1 MSNKQNKQDCNLI
14 VLVILAA
21 VIIYWFCSSSQKKKE
36 GYTDM
41 TLRATPSA
49 SNDVINFFSRPTF
62 NTALDPNNPQNR
74 SDWNASANVIRGQ
87 SPTGINLASP
97 NVVNSTSISNSPNA
111 SGDQTEGSFNK
122 GQYVSGMNDA
132 GQYVGNV
139 NYGHNLEST
148 PLDSLSQASNVSRS
162 GSDFERV
169 KGEFAYL
176 GMDANTVS
184 GQNEE
189 RKNWEQKHSQ
199 TMSAQKPNTL
209 DYTSPKDLLPVPD
222 LRTPLM
228 RDPSDP
234 ENFMYTRTL
243 FAPLKTRNHNE
254 GDRIRGDLN
263 IQPVKTGWFDIATV
277 PSIDL
282 IKGYFGYYND
292 ISEYT
297 DVQDAIY
304 QKDRDLTNN
313 PQRALQTQSAL
324 QSISNLNS
332 QAMTSPNL
340 AYGSGTDTFD
350 SLKFG
355 SVGNGMNIYDVNPFK
370 STRSLDQ

>member
-1 MSNKQNKQDCNLI
+1 MSNKQDCNLI
-14 VLVILAA
+14 ALVLLAA
-21 VIIYWFCSSSQKKKE
+21 VIIYWFCYSSSQKKKE

-41 TLRATPSA
+41 TLRATPSLGQ
-49 SNDVINFFSRPTF
+49 SNGIDFFSRPTF

-74 SDWNASANVIRGQ
+74 SDWQASANVLRGQ
-87 SPTGINLASP
+87 APPGEYVAAP
-97 NVVNSTSISNSPNA
+97 NVVNSTSISRAPDA
-111 SGDQTEGSFNK
+111 SGDQTQGAVVQ
-122 GQYVSGMNDA
+122 GQYVAGMNDA

-139 NYGHNLEST
+139 NYGHTLEST
-148 PLDSLSQASNVSRS
+148 PLDALSQASTVSRP

-176 GMDANTVS
+176 GMDANTVE
-184 GQNEE
+184 GQENA
-189 RKNWEQKHSQ
+189 RKNWEQKYSQ
-199 TMSAQKPNTL
+199 TMAAQKPNTL
-209 DYTSPKDLLPVPD
+209 DYTNPKDLLPVPD

-263 IQPVKTGWFDIATV
+263 IQPIKTGWFDIATV

-297 DVQDAIY
+297 DVQDAVF
-304 QKDRDLTNN
+304 QKDRDLSVD

-324 QSISNLNS
+324 QSISSLNS
-332 QAMTSPNL
+332 KAMMSPNL
-340 AYGSGTDTFD
+340 AYGNSTDTFD
-350 SLKFG
+350 NLKFG
-355 SVGNGMNIYDVNPFK
+355 SVSNGMDIYDVNPFK
-370 STRSLDQ
+370 STRALDQ

>member
-1 MSNKQNKQDCNLI
+1 MSNKQDTNLI

-21 VIIYWFCSSSQKKKE
+21 VIIYWFCSSSPQKNKRE
-36 GYTDM
+36 GYTDSVF
-41 TLRATPSA
+41 RATQSGT
-49 SNDVINFFSRPTF
+49 SNDMQFFSRPTF

-74 SDWNASANVIRGQ
+74 SDFNASANVIRGQ
-87 SPTGINLASP
+87 SPNGANLAAP
-97 NVVNSTSISNSPNA
+97 NVVNSTSISNAPGA
-111 SGDQTEGSFNK
+111 LGDQTQGAFVQ

-132 GQYVGNV
+132 GQYVGNI
-139 NYGHNLEST
+139 NYGHNLSSS
-148 PLDSLSQASNVSRS
+148 PLDSLSQASSTSRP

-184 GQNEE
+184 GQEGA
-189 RKNWEQKHSQ
+189 RKDWEQKYSQ
-199 TMSAQKPNTL
+199 TMASQKPNTL
-209 DYTSPKDLLPVPD
+209 DYTNPKDLLPVPD

-304 QKDRDLTNN
+304 QKDRDLSAN

-324 QSISNLNS
+324 QNITKLNS
-332 QAMTSPNL
+332 QAMTAPNL

-355 SVGNGMNIYDVNPFK
+355 SVANGMDIYDVNPFK
-370 STRSLDQ
+370 STRALDQ

>member
-1 MSNKQNKQDCNLI
+1 MSNKQDTKLI

-21 VIIYWFCSSSQKKKE
+21 VIIYWFCSSSKNRE
-36 GYTDM
+36 GYTDSV
-41 TLRATPSA
+41 LRATPSGTD
-49 SNDVINFFSRPTF
+49 NDMQFFSRPTF

-87 SPTGINLASP
+87 SPSGMNLAAP
-97 NVVNSTSISNSPNA
+97 NVVNSTSISNAPA
-111 SGDQTEGSFNK
+111 ALGDQTQGAVVQ
-122 GQYVSGMNDA
+122 GQYVSGVNDA

-139 NYGHNLEST
+139 SYDHTLSSS
-148 PLDSLSQASNVSRS
+148 PLDALSQASSVSRP

-184 GQNEE
+184 GESNA
-189 RKNWEQKHSQ
+189 RKDWEQKYSQ
-199 TMSAQKPNTL
+199 TLATQKPNTL

-304 QKDRDLTNN
+304 QKDRDLTTN

-324 QSISNLNS
+324 QNITKLNS
-332 QAMTSPNL
+332 QAMTAPNL
-340 AYGSGTDTFD
+340 AYGSATDSFD

-355 SVGNGMNIYDVNPFK
+355 SVANGMNIYDANPFK
-370 STRSLDQ
+370 STRALDQ

>member
-1 MSNKQNKQDCNLI
+1 MSNKQDYNLI

-21 VIIYWFCSSSQKKKE
+21 VIIYWFCSCSKNKKE
-36 GYTDM
+36 GYTDSVF
-41 TLRATPSA
+41 RATNSGT
-49 SNDVINFFSRPTF
+49 SNDMQFFSRPSF

-74 SDWNASANVIRGQ
+74 SDWNASSNVIRGR
-87 SPTGINLASP
+87 SPDGFNLAAP
-97 NVVNSTSISNSPNA
+97 NVVNSTSISNAPHA
-111 SGDQTEGSFNK
+111 LGDQTQGAVVQ
-122 GQYVSGMNDA
+122 GQYVSGINDA

-139 NYGHNLEST
+139 SYDQNFSVG
-148 PLDSLSQASNVSRS
+148 PLDALSQASSVERP
-162 GSDFERV
+162 GSNFERV

-184 GQNEE
+184 GQETA
-189 RKNWEQKHSQ
+189 RKDWEQKYSQ
-199 TMSAQKPNTL
+199 TITAQKPNTL
-209 DYTSPKDLLPVPD
+209 DYTNPKDLLPVPD
-222 LRTPLM
+222 LRAPLM

-304 QKDRDLTNN
+304 QKDRDLSAN

-324 QSISNLNS
+324 QNITKLNS

-350 SLKFG
+350 NLKFG
-355 SVGNGMNIYDVNPFK
+355 SVGNGMDIYDSNPFK
-370 STRSLDQ
+370 STRAFDQ

>member
-1 MSNKQNKQDCNLI
+1 MSNKQDYNLI

-21 VIIYWFCSSSQKKKE
+21 VILYWFCSSKKQKE

-41 TLRATPSA
+41 TLRATPSL
-49 SNDVINFFSRPTF
+49 SQNGIDFFSRPSF

-74 SDWNASANVIRGQ
+74 SDFYASANVIRGQ
-87 SPTGINLASP
+87 SPNGMNLAAP
-97 NVVNSTSISNSPNA
+97 NVVNSTSISNAPDA
-111 SGDQTEGSFNK
+111 SGDQTQGSVVQ
-122 GQYVSGMNDA
+122 GQYVAGMNDA
-132 GQYVGNV
+132 AQYVGNV

-148 PLDSLSQASNVSRS
+148 PLDALSQASSVSRP

-176 GMDANTVS
+176 GMDANTVA
-184 GQNEE
+184 GQNDA
-189 RKNWEQKHSQ
+189 RKEWEQKFSQ
-199 TMSAQKPNTL
+199 TMATQKPNTL

-263 IQPVKTGWFDIATV
+263 NQPVKTGWFDIATV

-297 DVQDAIY
+297 DVQDAVY
-304 QKDRDLTNN
+304 QKDRDLSTN
-313 PQRALQTQSAL
+313 PQRALQSQSAL
-324 QSISNLNS
+324 QSISKLNS

-340 AYGSGTDTFD
+340 AYGNSTDTFD
-350 SLKFG
+350 NLKFG
-355 SVGNGMNIYDVNPFK
+355 SVANGMSVYDVNPFK
-370 STRSLDQ
+370 STRALDQ

>member
-1 MSNKQNKQDCNLI
+1 MSNKQDTNLI

-21 VIIYWFCSSSQKKKE
+21 VIIYWYCSTSQKNRE
-36 GYTDM
+36 GYTDSVLTSTGSGSSLQFM
-41 TLRATPSA
+41 
-49 SNDVINFFSRPTF
+49 NRPTF

-87 SPTGINLASP
+87 SPNGANLAAP
-97 NVVNSTSISNSPNA
+97 NVVNSTSISNAPGA
-111 SGDQTEGSFNK
+111 FGDQTQGAVVD
-122 GQYVSGMNDA
+122 GQYVAGMNDA

-139 NYGHNLEST
+139 SYDHKLSVS
-148 PLDSLSQASNVSRS
+148 PLDALSQASSVSRP

-176 GMDANTVS
+176 GMDANTIN
-184 GQNEE
+184 GQTNA
-189 RKNWEQKHSQ
+189 RKDWEQKYSE
-199 TMSAQKPNTL
+199 TLSAQKPNTL
-209 DYTSPKDLLPVPD
+209 DYTNPKDLLPVPD

-243 FAPLKTRNHNE
+243 FAPLKTRNHNI

-263 IQPVKTGWFDIATV
+263 IQPIKTGWFDVATV

-304 QKDRDLTNN
+304 QKDRDLTTN

-324 QSISNLNS
+324 QNITKLNS

-355 SVGNGMNIYDVNPFK
+355 SVANGMSIYDVNPFK
-370 STRSLDQ
+370 SARALDQ

>member
-1 MSNKQNKQDCNLI
+1 MSNKQDTNLI

-36 GYTDM
+36 GYTDSVF
-41 TLRATPSA
+41 RATQSGT
-49 SNDVINFFSRPTF
+49 SNDMQFFSRPSF

-74 SDWNASANVIRGQ
+74 SDFNASANVIRGQ
-87 SPTGINLASP
+87 SPNGMNLAAP
-97 NVVNSTSISNSPNA
+97 NVVNSASISNAPDA
-111 SGDQTEGSFNK
+111 LGDQTQGAVVQ
-122 GQYVSGMNDA
+122 GQYIAGVNDA
-132 GQYVGNV
+132 GQYVGNI
-139 NYGHNLEST
+139 NYGHSLSVS
-148 PLDSLSQASNVSRS
+148 PLDSLSQASSVSRS

-184 GQNEE
+184 GQEGA
-189 RKNWEQKHSQ
+189 RKDWEQKYSQ
-199 TMSAQKPNTL
+199 SMSSQKPNTL

-304 QKDRDLTNN
+304 QKDRDLSTN

-324 QSISNLNS
+324 QNISKLNS

-355 SVGNGMNIYDVNPFK
+355 SVANGMSVYDVNPFK
-370 STRSLDQ
+370 SARALDQ

>member
-1 MSNKQNKQDCNLI
+1 MSNKQDTNLI

-21 VIIYWFCSSSQKKKE
+21 VIIYWFCSSSKNRE
-36 GYTDM
+36 GYTDSVF
-41 TLRATPSA
+41 RATQSGT
-49 SNDVINFFSRPTF
+49 SNDMQFFSRPSF

-74 SDWNASANVIRGQ
+74 SDWNASSNVIRGQ
-87 SPTGINLASP
+87 SPNGFNLASP
-97 NVVNSTSISNSPNA
+97 NVVNSTSISNAAPA
-111 SGDQTEGSFNK
+111 LGDQTQGAVVQ
-122 GQYVSGMNDA
+122 GQYVSGVNDA

-139 NYGHNLEST
+139 NYSHTLSS
-148 PLDSLSQASNVSRS
+148 PLDSLSQASSVSRP

-184 GQNEE
+184 GQDNA
-189 RKNWEQKHSQ
+189 RKDWEQKYSQ
-199 TMSAQKPNTL
+199 TMSSQKPNTL

-304 QKDRDLTNN
+304 QKDRDLSTN

-324 QSISNLNS
+324 QNITKLNS

-370 STRSLDQ
+370 SSRAFDQ

>member
-1 MSNKQNKQDCNLI
+1 MSKKLDFNFI
-14 VLVILAA
+14 VLVVFIAI
-21 VIIYWFCSSSQKKKE
+21 VIYWYCQSNKKMKE
-36 GYTDM
+36 GYTDAVF
-41 TLRATPSA
+41 RATPSI
-49 SNDVINFFSRPTF
+49 NDTSLQFLSRPSF
-62 NTALDPNNPQNR
+62 NTGMDPSNPQNR
-74 SDWNASANVIRGQ
+74 FDPYATSNIIRGQ
-87 SPTGINLASP
+87 PTDAAFNAAP
-97 NVVNSTSISNSPNA
+97 NVLNTAPISNAPPATGN
-111 SGDQTEGSFNK
+111 QTQGSVQEGK
-122 GQYVSGMNDA
+122 YIAGMNDA
-132 GQYVGNV
+132 GQYVGDIQ
-139 NYGHNLEST
+139 YGHNLEST
-148 PLDSLSQASNVSRS
+148 PLDALSSASAVSRP

-184 GQNEE
+184 GQDVS
-189 RKNWEQKHSQ
+189 RKDWQQKYSQ
-199 TMSAQKPNTL
+199 TLTSEKPNTL
-209 DYTSPKDLLPVPD
+209 DYTHPKDLLPVPD

-263 IQPVKTGWFDIATV
+263 IQPIKTGWFDIATV

-304 QKDRDLTNN
+304 QKDRDLQAD
-313 PQRALQTQSAL
+313 PQRALKTQSAL
-324 QSISNLNS
+324 NSIANKMTQSQLL
-332 QAMTSPNL
+332 TPNL
-340 AYGSGTDTFD
+340 AYGNATNTFD
-350 SLKFG
+350 NVKFG
-355 SVGNGMNIYDVNPFK
+355 SIGNILESPFGEG
-370 STRSLDQ
+370 RALDQ

>member
-1 MSNKQNKQDCNLI
+1 MSNKQDWNLI
-14 VLVILAA
+14 TLLIVALGIAF
-21 VIIYWFCSSSQKKKE
+21 WFCSTKNKKE

-41 TLRATPSA
+41 VLRGTPSA
-49 SNDVINFFSRPTF
+49 GGNGVDFMFRPSF

-74 SDWNASANVIRGQ
+74 SDFYASANVLRGQ
-87 SPTGINLASP
+87 APSGEFVAAP
-97 NVVNSTSISNSPNA
+97 NTVNSTSISREPDA
-111 SGDQTEGSFNK
+111 FGDQTQGSFVQ
-122 GQYVSGMNDA
+122 GRYVAGMNDA
-132 GQYVGNV
+132 GQYVGNI
-139 NYGHNLEST
+139 NYDNLETT
-148 PLDSLSQASNVSRS
+148 PLDSLSQASAVSRP

-176 GMDANTVS
+176 GMDANTIE
-184 GQNEE
+184 GQENA
-189 RKNWEQKHSQ
+189 RKNWEQKYSQ
-199 TMSAQKPNTL
+199 TMAAQKPNTL
-209 DYTSPKDLLPVPD
+209 DYTNPKDLLPVPD

-263 IQPVKTGWFDIATV
+263 IQPIKTGWFDIATV

-304 QKDRDLTNN
+304 QKDRDLTND
-313 PQRALQTQSAL
+313 PERALQTQSAL
-324 QSISNLNS
+324 QNISKLNS
-332 QAMTSPNL
+332 KSMMSPNL
-340 AYGSGTDTFD
+340 AYGSATDTFD

-355 SVGNGMNIYDVNPFK
+355 SVDNGMSIYDVNPFK
-370 STRSLDQ
+370 SARALDQ

>member
-1 MSNKQNKQDCNLI
+1 MSKKLDLNLVAILI
-14 VLVILAA
+14 VAA
-21 VIIYWFCSSSQKKKE
+21 IAIYWFCSSNNKKE
-36 GYTDM
+36 RYTD
-41 TLRATPSA
+41 TILRATPSVGG
-49 SNDVINFFSRPTF
+49 SNLQFLSRPSF
-62 NTALDPNNPQNR
+62 NTALDPSNPQNR
-74 SDWNASANVIRGQ
+74 FDPYSTANVLRGQ
-87 SPTGINLASP
+87 SPSGENVASP
-97 NVVNSTSISNSPNA
+97 NQVNSTSISNSEPAN
-111 SGDQTEGSFNK
+111 GDQTQGSVQQ
-122 GQYVSGMNDA
+122 GQYVAGINDA
-132 GQYVGNV
+132 GQYVGDV
-139 NYGHNLEST
+139 QYGHTLEST
-148 PLDSLSQASNVSRS
+148 PLDALTQASQVSRP

-176 GMDANTVS
+176 GMDANTVN
-184 GQNEE
+184 GQQVA
-189 RKNWEQKHSQ
+189 RKDWEQKYSQ
-199 TMSAQKPNTL
+199 TLNDQKPNTL
-209 DYTSPKDLLPVPD
+209 DYTNPKDLLPVPD

-304 QKDRDLTNN
+304 QKDRDLDSN
-313 PQRALQTQSAL
+313 PQRALKTESAL
-324 QSISNLNS
+324 KSIASKMSQSQML
-332 QAMTSPNL
+332 APNL
-340 AYGSGTDTFD
+340 AYGNATDTFD

-355 SVGNGMNIYDVNPFK
+355 SVGNNMENIYDSNPFK
-370 STRSLDQ
+370 STRAFDQ

>member
-1 MSNKQNKQDCNLI
+1 MSNKQDNNLI
-14 VLVILAA
+14 VLVIIAA
-21 VIIYWFCSSSQKKKE
+21 VVIYWFCSCSQKRKE
-36 GYTDM
+36 GYTDSVF
-41 TLRATPSA
+41 RATGSGSGLQFMNRPS
-49 SNDVINFFSRPTF
+49 F

-87 SPTGINLASP
+87 SPNGGNLAAP
-97 NVVNSTSISNSPNA
+97 NVVNSTSISNGPSA
-111 SGDQTEGSFNK
+111 SGDQTQGSVVQ
-122 GQYVSGMNDA
+122 GQYIAGMNDA

-139 NYGHNLEST
+139 SYDHNFSVS
-148 PLDSLSQASNVSRS
+148 PLDALSQASTTSRP
-162 GSDFERV
+162 GTDFERV

-184 GQNEE
+184 GQNAS
-189 RKNWEQKHSQ
+189 RKEWEQKYSE
-199 TMSAQKPNTL
+199 TMSTQKPNTL
-209 DYTSPKDLLPVPD
+209 DYTNPKDLLPVPD

-297 DVQDAIY
+297 DVQDAIF
-304 QKDRDLTNN
+304 QKDRDLTTN
-313 PQRALQTQSAL
+313 PQRALQTESAL
-324 QSISNLNS
+324 KNITRLNT

-340 AYGSGTDTFD
+340 AYGSATDTFD

-355 SVGNGMNIYDVNPFK
+355 SVGNGMDIYDVNPFK
-370 STRSLDQ
+370 STRALDQ

>member
-1 MSNKQNKQDCNLI
+1 MSNKQDCNLI
-14 VLVILAA
+14 VLVILAV
-21 VIIYWFCSSSQKKKE
+21 VIIYWFCSSSNKRE

-41 TLRATPSA
+41 TLRGT
-49 SNDVINFFSRPTF
+49 SNSNNFFSRPTF

-74 SDWNASANVIRGQ
+74 SDWQASANVLRGQ
-87 SPTGINLASP
+87 APNGENVASP
-97 NVVNSTSISNSPNA
+97 NVVNSMSISNAPPA
-111 SGDQTEGSFNK
+111 SGDQTQHPVVQ
-122 GQYVSGMNDA
+122 GQYVAGMKDA
-132 GQYVGNV
+132 GQYDGNI
-139 NYGHNLEST
+139 NYGHTLEST
-148 PLDSLSQASNVSRS
+148 PLDALSQASMVSRP
-162 GSDFERV
+162 GSDFEKI

-176 GMDANTVS
+176 GMDANTVN
-184 GQNEE
+184 GQENA
-189 RKNWEQKHSQ
+189 RKDWEQKYSQ
-199 TMSAQKPNTL
+199 TLASQKPNTL
-209 DYTSPKDLLPVPD
+209 DYTNPKDLLPVPD

-263 IQPVKTGWFDIATV
+263 IQPIKTGWFDIATV

-304 QKDRDLTNN
+304 QKDRDLTTD
-313 PQRALQTQSAL
+313 PQRALKTQSAL
-324 QSISNLNS
+324 QNLSNLNS
-332 QAMTSPNL
+332 KSMMSPNL
-340 AYGSGTDTFD
+340 AYGSATDSFD

-355 SVGNGMNIYDVNPFK
+355 SVNNGMSIYDVNPFK
-370 STRSLDQ
+370 STRALDQ

>member
-1 MSNKQNKQDCNLI
+1 MSNKQDNNLI
-14 VLVILAA
+14 VLIILAA

-36 GYTDM
+36 GYTDSVF
-41 TLRATPSA
+41 RATQSGT
-49 SNDVINFFSRPTF
+49 SNDMQFFSRPSF

-74 SDWNASANVIRGQ
+74 SDWNASSNVIRGQ
-87 SPTGINLASP
+87 SPNGMNLASP
-97 NVVNSTSISNSPNA
+97 NVVNSFPISNAAPA
-111 SGDQTEGSFNK
+111 LGDQTQGAFVQ
-122 GQYVSGMNDA
+122 GQYVSGVNDA
-132 GQYVGNV
+132 GQYVGNI
-139 NYGHNLEST
+139 NYGHNLETS
-148 PLDSLSQASNVSRS
+148 PLDALSQAASFSRP

-184 GQNEE
+184 GQEGA
-189 RKNWEQKHSQ
+189 RKEWEQKYSQ
-199 TMSAQKPNTL
+199 TMTSQKPNTL

-304 QKDRDLTNN
+304 QKDRDLNTN

-324 QSISNLNS
+324 QNMTKLNS

-340 AYGSGTDTFD
+340 AYGSATDTFD

-355 SVGNGMNIYDVNPFK
+355 SVSNGMNIYDASPFK
-370 STRSLDQ
+370 STRALDQ

>member
-1 MSNKQNKQDCNLI
+1 MSNKQDCNLL

-21 VIIYWFCSSSQKKKE
+21 VIIYWFCSSSQNKKE

-41 TLRATPSA
+41 TLRATPSL
-49 SNDVINFFSRPTF
+49 SDSQMQFFSRPTF

-74 SDWNASANVIRGQ
+74 SDFYASANVIRGQ
-87 SPTGINLASP
+87 SPSGNVLAAP
-97 NVVNSTSISNSPNA
+97 NVVNSTSISNAPNA
-111 SGDQTEGSFNK
+111 SGDQTQGSFVQ

-139 NYGHNLEST
+139 NYGHTLEST
-148 PLDSLSQASNVSRS
+148 PLDALSQASTVSRP

-184 GQNEE
+184 GQENA
-189 RKNWEQKHSQ
+189 RKDWEQKYSQ
-199 TMSAQKPNTL
+199 TMNVEKPNTL

-304 QKDRDLTNN
+304 QKDRDLTTN

-324 QSISNLNS
+324 QNITKLNS

-340 AYGSGTDTFD
+340 AYGSATDSFD

-355 SVGNGMNIYDVNPFK
+355 SVANGMSIYDVNPFK
-370 STRSLDQ
+370 STRALDQ

>member
-1 MSNKQNKQDCNLI
+1 MSNKQDYNLI
-14 VLVILAA
+14 ALVILAA
-21 VIIYWFCSSSQKKKE
+21 IIIYWFCSSSNNKKKE

-41 TLRATPSA
+41 TLRATPSL
-49 SNDVINFFSRPTF
+49 SQGGLDFFSRPTF

-74 SDWNASANVIRGQ
+74 SDWQASANVIRGQ
-87 SPTGINLASP
+87 PTTGGNYAAP
-97 NVVNSTSISNSPNA
+97 NVVNSTSISNAPPA
-111 SGDQTEGSFNK
+111 SGDQTQGAVVQ
-122 GQYVSGMNDA
+122 GQYVAGMNDA

-139 NYGHNLEST
+139 NYGQRLETT
-148 PLDSLSQASNVSRS
+148 PLDALAQASTVSRP

-176 GMDANTVS
+176 GMDANTVE
-184 GQNEE
+184 GQENS
-189 RKNWEQKHSQ
+189 RKNWEQKYSQ
-199 TMSAQKPNTL
+199 TMTSEKPNTL

-222 LRTPLM
+222 LRAPLM

-304 QKDRDLTNN
+304 QKDRDLSAD
-313 PQRALQTQSAL
+313 PKRALQTQSAL
-324 QSISNLNS
+324 QNISNLNS
-332 QAMTSPNL
+332 KAMMSPNL
-340 AYGSGTDTFD
+340 AYGSATDSFD

-355 SVGNGMNIYDVNPFK
+355 SVANGMSVYDVNPFK